1 MWGKMDEFLNLFKVM
16 MSKLSLEELEEL
28 CYMVE

>member
-1 MWGKMDEFLNLFKVM
+1 MWGKMDEFLNLFQVM